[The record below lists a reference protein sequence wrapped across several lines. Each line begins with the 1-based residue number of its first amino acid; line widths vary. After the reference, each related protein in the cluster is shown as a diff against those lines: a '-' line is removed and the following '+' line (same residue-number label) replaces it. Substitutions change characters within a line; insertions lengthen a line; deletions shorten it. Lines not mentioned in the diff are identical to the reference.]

1 MNPLFCGN
9 SMTNL
14 VLGATGAT
22 GKLLVSQLLAR
33 GERVKAIVRCI
44 SKLPDDVR
52 EHPNFSAIQASVSE
66 LTDLELSEQIR
77 GCSAVA
83 SCLGHNLTLKG
94 VFGHPRRLVA
104 DTTRRSCLAIKAN
117 REELPT
123 KFVLMNTT
131 GVRNLDLNEPISF
144 AQHLVIGLIRVCIPP
159 HADNEC
165 AANYLR
171 TEIGQHNKTV
181 EWAVVRPDGLVD
193 QDAVSNYELH
203 ASPTRSA
210 IFDAGKT
217 SRIHVAHFM
226 ADLITSPE
234 IWQKWKGTM
243 PVIYNTSEQ

>member
-1 MNPLFCGN
+1 
-9 SMTNL
+9 MTNL

-33 GERVKAIVRCI
+33 GQRVKAIVRSL

-66 LTDLELSEQIR
+66 LTAQELSEQIR

-94 VFGHPRRLVA
+94 VFGRPRRLVA
-104 DTTRRSCLAIKAN
+104 DATRRSCLAIKAN
-117 REELPT
+117 GKEPPT

-131 GVRNLDLNEPISF
+131 GVRNLDLNESISF
-144 AQHLVIGLIRVCIPP
+144 TQHLVIWLIRVCMPP
-159 HADNEC
+159 HADNER

-171 TEIGQHNKTV
+171 TEIGQNDKVV
-181 EWAVVRPDGLVD
+181 EWAAVRPDGLVD
-193 QDAVSNYELH
+193 QDLVSSYELH

-210 IFDAGKT
+210 IFDSGKT
-217 SRIHVAHFM
+217 SRINVAHFM

-234 IWQKWKGTM
+234 IWQKWKGAM
-243 PVIYNTSEQ
+243 PVIYNTSEQRRVS